1 MGDTGSL
8 GCRPVAVEAALADPA
23 GLLGYVTVMAATPA
37 ALTLGQHLPTE
48 PLPDRVVVG
57 ADGGEVVE
65 SVGAALVARLDVM
78 DVEQAVTVAAEEA
91 GYGAATSVA
100 CERTL
105 TLPRPQWCPKRVL
118 HEASLP

>member
-1 MGDTGSL
+1 MRDAVSL

-23 GLLGYVTVMAATPA
+23 GLLGYVTVVAATPA
-37 ALTLGQHLPTE
+37 ALTLGQHLTTE
-48 PLPDRVVVG
+48 RLPARVMVG

-78 DVEQAVTVAAEEA
+78 DVEQAVALAAEEA

-100 CERTL
+100 CERSL
-105 TLPRPQWCPKRVL
+105 TLSRPDRRP
-118 HEASLP
+118 